1 MKRFNIILFLLALV
15 VLTVEAKDLRVA
27 GIFGNNMVLQ
37 QKTTTPIWGWAD
49 AGAIVTVTSSWNDKI
64 YSVKVG
70 KDGTWRIMLHTPE
83 AGGPY
88 ALTITEDKTI
98 TFSDVYIGEVWLA
111 SGQSNM
117 AMQLK
122 ECYEST
128 KAILASQKSNIRF
141 INVPPLGSYKP
152 LTDIKADW
160 VVAAPE
166 NVGDCSAVAWYF
178 THFIQENLGV
188 PVGIINA
195 SFGGSIVETWMSR
208 ETCQTLGDI
217 SVPEVSDGTTG
228 WEANIPT
235 TMYNGML
242 NPIVGYCIQGCIW
255 YQGES
260 NVYNVSQYS
269 NRLVA
274 MVAEWR
280 RKWGRN
286 FPFYFTQITPF
297 DYATWNVPSEV
308 GEHVG
313 AYLRDEQR
321 KSMDRI
327 ENSGMAVI
335 LDVGEVEQIHPV
347 RKEKVGERLGLMALA
362 EVYNMKGFEYKSPVF
377 ERMEV
382 DDDKA
387 VIYFKD
393 LYYGL
398 TSYGKPLH
406 LFEIADESKVFHPAE
421 AYVDEERDVV
431 VVSSKYVRKPKA
443 VRYAFKNYVEP
454 ELFSLSGLPVSS
466 FRTDNW

>member
-1 MKRFNIILFLLALV
+1 
-15 VLTVEAKDLRVA
+15 
-27 GIFGNNMVLQ
+27 
-37 QKTTTPIWGWAD
+37 
-49 AGAIVTVTSSWNDKI
+49 
-64 YSVKVG
+64 
-70 KDGTWRIMLHTPE
+70 
-83 AGGPY
+83 
-88 ALTITEDKTI
+88 
-98 TFSDVYIGEVWLA
+98 
-111 SGQSNM
+111 
-117 AMQLK
+117 
-122 ECYEST
+122 
-128 KAILASQKSNIRF
+128 
-141 INVPPLGSYKP
+141 
-152 LTDIKADW
+152 
-160 VVAAPE
+160 
-166 NVGDCSAVAWYF
+166 
-178 THFIQENLGV
+178 
-188 PVGIINA
+188 
-195 SFGGSIVETWMSR
+195 MSR
-208 ETCQTLGDI
+208 ETCRTLGDI

-242 NPIVGYCIQGCIW
+242 NPIVGYGIQGCIW

-269 NRLVA
+269 DRLVA
-274 MVAEWR
+274 MVAGWR
-280 RKWGRN
+280 RKWGRK
-286 FPFYFTQITPF
+286 FPFYFTQIAPF
-297 DYATWNVPSEV
+297 DYTTWNVPSEV

-362 EVYNMKGFEYKSPVF
+362 EVYDTKGFEYKSPVF

-382 DDDKA
+382 DGDKA
-387 VIYFKD
+387 VIFFKD

-398 TSYGKPLH
+398 TSNGKPLH
-406 LFEIADESKVFHPAE
+406 LFEIADESKVFHLAE
-421 AYVDEERDVV
+421 AYVDEEKDVV
-431 VVSSKYVRKPKA
+431 VVSSKYVRNPKA

>member
-1 MKRFNIILFLLALV
+1 M
-15 VLTVEAKDLRVA
+15 
-27 GIFGNNMVLQ
+27 
-37 QKTTTPIWGWAD
+37 
-49 AGAIVTVTSSWNDKI
+49 
-64 YSVKVG
+64 
-70 KDGTWRIMLHTPE
+70 
-83 AGGPY
+83 
-88 ALTITEDKTI
+88 
-98 TFSDVYIGEVWLA
+98 
-111 SGQSNM
+111 
-117 AMQLK
+117 
-122 ECYEST
+122 
-128 KAILASQKSNIRF
+128 
-141 INVPPLGSYKP
+141 
-152 LTDIKADW
+152 
-160 VVAAPE
+160 AAPE

-178 THFIQENLGV
+178 AHFIQENLGV

>member
-1 MKRFNIILFLLALV
+1 MDRKVLEYYTAEMDEAVNRGIEENRKGRFFAV
-15 VLTVEAKDLRVA
+15 VSDKDGKPIKNTTLK
-27 GIFGNNMVLQ
+27 LK
-37 QKTTTPIWGWAD
+37 QKT
-49 AGAIVTVTSSWNDKI
+49 
-64 YSVKVG
+64 
-70 KDGTWRIMLHTPE
+70 HE
-83 AGGPY
+83 
-88 ALTITEDKTI
+88 
-98 TFSDVYIGEVWLA
+98 F
-111 SGQSNM
+111 
-117 AMQLK
+117 
-122 ECYEST
+122 
-128 KAILASQKSNIRF
+128 RF
-141 INVPPLGSYKP
+141 G
-152 LTDIKADW
+152 
-160 VVAAPE
+160 
-166 NVGDCSAVAWYF
+166 
-178 THFIQENLGV
+178 
-188 PVGIINA
+188 
-195 SFGGSIVETWMSR
+195 
-208 ETCQTLGDI
+208 
-217 SVPEVSDGTTG
+217 
-228 WEANIPT
+228 ANIFMLDELPT
-235 TMYNGML
+235 DEKNAIYKEKFASLFNLATLPFYWDAL
-242 NPIVGYCIQGCIW
+242 EPIPGHTRYAAD
-255 YQGES
+255 
-260 NVYNVSQYS
+260 
-269 NRLVA
+269 R
-274 MVAEWR
+274 R

-286 FPFYFTQITPF
+286 FPFYFTQIAPF

-327 ENSGMAVI
+327 ENSGMAVM